1 MQPKTKVSSCL
12 RTLNLQSLSNPSST
26 TALFGCQTRT
36 TWKGRSYNIPHLPLL
51 KSLNCIPKESVVT
64 LDSTTRD
71 GLQKRKEIISTEDK
85 LALIEAIS
93 EAGYPHIEFGSL
105 VKNLESMANTEAV
118 FKGLNSRKGE
128 IFDILI
134 PNEKGLER
142 LIPLHESRK
151 DLPLRVSLITTASAG
166 FALKN
171 TNCSVQTSLE
181 RTGSLIKRLASL
193 NLPNRVYLSF
203 AYGGFQD
210 EELTVD
216 EIASFSQKL
225 FDMGA
230 QEVVLSD
237 TNGKASAKR
246 VYETIQAIRE
256 RSRNPKEAVKK
267 LGHHFHGDD
276 LERVAAALEQGARK
290 FDTTINGIGGC
301 PSIAN
306 TEGNLNAKHLLT
318 FLEKSNFRTGIDIEK
333 VSKVEFL
340 LAKILKEKASSI

>member
-1 MQPKTKVSSCL
+1 MQPKTRASSCL
-12 RTLNLQSLSNPSST
+12 RNFPILSNTSLT
-26 TALFGCQTRT
+26 TALFVCQTTMWR
-36 TWKGRSYNIPHLPLL
+36 GRSYNIPHLPLL
-51 KSLNCIPKESVVT
+51 KSLNCIPKEPIIT

-71 GLQKRKEIISTEDK
+71 GLQKRKEIISEEHK
-85 LALIEAIS
+85 LALIDAIA

-105 VKNLESMANTEAV
+105 VKNLESMANTETV
-118 FKGLNSRKGE
+118 FKKLIPRKRE
-128 IFDILI
+128 TFDILI
-134 PNEKGLER
+134 PNERGLER

-151 DLPLRVSLITTASAG
+151 DLPLRVSLITTASPG

-181 RTGSLIKRLASL
+181 RTSALIRRLASL

-203 AYGGFQD
+203 AYGGFPG

-216 EIASFSQKL
+216 DIASFSEKL
-225 FDMGA
+225 FDIGA

-237 TNGKASAKR
+237 TNGQASAKR
-246 VYETIQAIRE
+246 VSQTILAIKE
-256 RSRNPKEAVKK
+256 RSQNPKEVIGK
-267 LGHHFHGDD
+267 LGHHFHGND

-306 TEGNLNAKHLLT
+306 TEGNLNAKLLLT
-318 FLEKSNFRTGIDIEK
+318 FLERSNFSTGIDLEK
-333 VSKVEFL
+333 VNKIEFL
-340 LAKILKEKASSI
+340 LDQILKKASL